1 MIVAMAGEDNKIDGE
16 NAGGAVR
23 RAIPVSLSDFP
34 VFDGSSSPE
43 PFIQQCERLASLGD
57 IASEQLQ
64 TIIAARC
71 RGLALNVIEA
81 DGEQV
86 DVTSRLRAAF
96 GAKSSEL
103 ALSRLSTA
111 VKGDTPVLEYATFI
125 KELVRDACSE
135 FFDRT
140 GKVKSICVPAHNAAL
155 YRHFLIGLSSHE
167 KILLS
172 RQNVSTFDAAVD
184 ALRREETLVEAF
196 GGRNRREG
204 QVRFEDREVMDVECS
219 GVESSGSGDRARR
232 SSPGDPRA
240 RRSSPSLSRYRGRDR
255 PPPAR
260 PARRSPGP
268 ARDSPGRRLGRSGGY
283 GGDSPRP
290 PRRDDSPWPTRRR
303 QSSFPPRRGG
313 SPWTPRGGE
322 SPRPARRGGSPRA
335 ARGGSSS
342 DSEDERPRAGPGARR
357 ASPAP
362 PDRARREVR
371 CWSCRGYGH
380 LKRQCPNGY

>member
-1 MIVAMAGEDNKIDGE
+1 MDGKDDKSDAQS
-16 NAGGAVR
+16 AGGQGAKGVR

-96 GAKSSEL
+96 GAKSSDL

-111 VKGDTPVLEYATFI
+111 VKGDTPVLEYATLI

-135 FFDRT
+135 FFDKT
-140 GKVKSICVPAHNAAL
+140 GKVKSICAPAHKAAL

-172 RQNVSTFDAAVD
+172 RQSVSTFDAAVD

-196 GGRNRREG
+196 GGRDRRAG
-204 QVRFEDREVMDVECS
+204 QVRFEDRGVMDVECS
-219 GVESSGSGDRARR
+219 EVESFGSGDRARR
-232 SSPGDPRA
+232 SSPGEPRA
-240 RRSSPSLSRYRGRDR
+240 RHSSPGLSRCRGRDR
-255 PPPAR
+255 PPAGPS
-260 PARRSPGP
+260 RRSPGP
-268 ARDSPGRRLGRSGGY
+268 ARDSPGRRLDRSGGY
-283 GGDSPRP
+283 GQYSC
-290 PRRDDSPWPTRRR
+290 
-303 QSSFPPRRGG
+303 
-313 SPWTPRGGE
+313 
-322 SPRPARRGGSPRA
+322 
-335 ARGGSSS
+335 
-342 DSEDERPRAGPGARR
+342 
-357 ASPAP
+357 ASPTS
-362 PDRARREVR
+362 R
-371 CWSCRGYGH
+371 
-380 LKRQCPNGY
+380 K

>member
-1 MIVAMAGEDNKIDGE
+1 MDGKDDKSD
-16 NAGGAVR
+16 AQSDGGQRAKGVR

-96 GAKSSEL
+96 GAKSSDL

-111 VKGDTPVLEYATFI
+111 VKGDTPVLEYATLI

-135 FFDRT
+135 FFDKT
-140 GKVKSICVPAHNAAL
+140 GKVKSICAPAHKAAL

-172 RQNVSTFDAAVD
+172 RQSVSTFDAAVD

-196 GGRNRREG
+196 GGRDRRAG

-219 GVESSGSGDRARR
+219 KVESFGSGDRARR
-232 SSPGDPRA
+232 SSPGEPRA
-240 RRSSPSLSRYRGRDR
+240 RHSSPSPSRCRGRDR
-255 PPPAR
+255 PPTGPS
-260 PARRSPGP
+260 RRSPGP
-268 ARDSPGRRLGRSGGY
+268 ARDSPGRRLDRSGGY
-283 GGDSPRP
+283 RGDFPRL
-290 PRRDDSPWPTRRR
+290 PRRGDSPWPTRRR

-313 SPWTPRGGE
+313 SPW
-322 SPRPARRGGSPRA
+322 A

-342 DSEDERPRAGPGARR
+342 DSEDGRPPAGPGAGR
-357 ASPAP
+357 ASPAQ